1 MKKHWH
7 IVALAVAVSA
17 LALAGC
23 ATKPKA
29 PAEIPNAEPS
39 SIQAEATGLAPS
51 GEEHFKSI
59 EFALLFGSKDSVA
72 SWSIAVVDQKQKTA
86 VRTQK
91 GGSADIPE
99 VFSWDGKDDSG
110 KLAAEG
116 SYSAELTV
124 DYAGKYQ
131 PGSASSKPFILDLT
145 PPSASFSPSPAQFA
159 YAPDGVPAPISVTVS
174 VKQALAKSASWTI
187 DIFDAAGNPVKSL
200 SGALPASQAGW
211 DGKLDQGGYV
221 APAKTYPAVLTV
233 SDEFGNKGTFSGSFT
248 MADVPNAEASAI
260 NTRRVGFSPLSASVK
275 NSLDL
280 LLTVGSKTNLQAWE
294 VDVWT
299 VENGTARTVR
309 SFKGGPQDL
318 TDYVRWDGKD
328 DSGALVPEASYYA
341 TLSIDYGKAY
351 KPVLVKSRSFSVV
364 TTPPAGSITVDPPT
378 ANLSELGPKKPVQL
392 TVQAKSAFA
401 QIASWVMAV
410 YDPSGASVMVF
421 NGNWPNNKV
430 AWDGKTVEGGSLIPG
445 SQYTVEAKVQDEY
458 GNVGDLKGALAV
470 EGLTLGDRA
479 DHYRGFRAGL
489 RAEGRRIRLDHLV
502 QDIGRRYGQ
511 PHVMEGRPRRR
522 PERRR
527 EELQGPREASAGD
540 PHLGRKDRQ
549 RRLRPRRPL
558 HGDALTRLWSRL
570 RTRDRRDASP
580 SSSTSRPRAA
590 PSPSPRSF
598 SLPTGMGS
606 TTPRP

>member
-59 EFALLFGSKDSVA
+59 KFALLFGSKDSVA

-187 DIFDAAGNPVKSL
+187 DIFDAAGNPSEIALRRAPRQPGGMGRQARPGRLRGSREDL
-200 SGALPASQAGW
+200 SRGPHR
-211 DGKLDQGGYV
+211 
-221 APAKTYPAVLTV
+221 
-233 SDEFGNKGTFSGSFT
+233 FG
-248 MADVPNAEASAI
+248 
-260 NTRRVGFSPLSASVK
+260 RVRE
-275 NSLDL
+275 
-280 LLTVGSKTNLQAWE
+280 Q
-294 VDVWT
+294 
-299 VENGTARTVR
+299 
-309 SFKGGPQDL
+309 
-318 TDYVRWDGKD
+318 
-328 DSGALVPEASYYA
+328 
-341 TLSIDYGKAY
+341 
-351 KPVLVKSRSFSVV
+351 
-364 TTPPAGSITVDPPT
+364 
-378 ANLSELGPKKPVQL
+378 
-392 TVQAKSAFA
+392 
-401 QIASWVMAV
+401 
-410 YDPSGASVMVF
+410 
-421 NGNWPNNKV
+421 
-430 AWDGKTVEGGSLIPG
+430 
-445 SQYTVEAKVQDEY
+445 
-458 GNVGDLKGALAV
+458 GDLQRVLHDG
-470 EGLTLGDRA
+470 R
-479 DHYRGFRAGL
+479 
-489 RAEGRRIRLDHLV
+489 RAERR
-502 QDIGRRYGQ
+502 GQ
-511 PHVMEGRPRRR
+511 RH
-522 PERRR
+522 
-527 EELQGPREASAGD
+527 QYAAG
-540 PHLGRKDRQ
+540 
-549 RRLRPRRPL
+549 
-558 HGDALTRLWSRL
+558 A
-570 RTRDRRDASP
+570 ASP
-580 SSSTSRPRAA
+580 P
-590 PSPSPRSF
+590 
-598 SLPTGMGS
+598 
-606 TTPRP
+606 